1 MGDWTT
7 IAIGKEWR
15 DRVKEMAAEK
25 GMTQRETLEGLLSLG
40 LLHRGNYEPDTE
52 SAATVTDGALEWVP
66 VAEIVQARAE
76 IAAEVE
82 RVLDEADEPEPV
94 VEGDPMA
101 IVAPVVTSTPG
112 QRDFDPVATGCP
124 ACERGAPRKG
134 ALHNCGKPNPNL
146 GEGRPGL

>member
-15 DRVKEMAAEK
+15 DRIRGMAAEK
-25 GMTQRETLEGLLSLG
+25 GMTQRETLEGLLEDGVLFRQD
-40 LLHRGNYEPDTE
+40 LALE
-52 SAATVTDGALEWVP
+52 SAAPVTEGALEWVP
-66 VAEIVQARAE
+66 VAEVVRAE

-101 IVAPVVTSTPG
+101 IVAPVVTVTPG

>member
-1 MGDWTT
+1 
-7 IAIGKEWR
+7 
-15 DRVKEMAAEK
+15 
-25 GMTQRETLEGLLSLG
+25 MTQRDTLEWLLGDGL
-40 LLHRGNYEPDTE
+40 NYRSIRQYTDEEKMDVGDVVLVPLTE
-52 SAATVTDGALEWVP
+52 ILE
-66 VAEIVQARAE
+66 ARAE
-76 IAAEVE
+76 IASEVE

-101 IVAPVVTSTPG
+101 IVTPVVTSTPG